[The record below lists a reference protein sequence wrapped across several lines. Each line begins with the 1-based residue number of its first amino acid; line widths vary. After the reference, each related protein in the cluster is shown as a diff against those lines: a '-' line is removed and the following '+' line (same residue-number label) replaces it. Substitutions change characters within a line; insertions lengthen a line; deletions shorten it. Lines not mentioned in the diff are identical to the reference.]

1 MRVLDNVRQ
10 VTIQPIIEKFIKPGT
25 LVNTDEYD
33 IYTLNGIKL
42 AVFPWQKGTICT
54 RLQYIWYSKTNQY
67 YFHQK
72 QEI

>member
-33 IYTLNGIKL
+33 IY
-42 AVFPWQKGTICT
+42 C
-54 RLQYIWYSKTNQY
+54 QYIAVWQFINRFVRKKRANAVILINATLDNRA
-67 YFHQK
+67 
-72 QEI
+72 